1 MAVHQFTA
9 PITTNPLLF
18 AKSVAL
24 AAEHLD
30 SWGAPKPTSASVT
43 AAFRLRIT
51 INFVITQERLD
62 HLGMTL
68 ISP

>member
-1 MAVHQFTA
+1 MAVYQFAA

-18 AKSVAL
+18 ARAVAL
-24 AAEHLD
+24 AADHLD
-30 SWGAPKPTSASVT
+30 AWGAPKPTSASIT

-51 INFVITQERLD
+51 LAFVITQEQLN

-68 ISP
+68 ITP